1 MTGPMKA
8 DLAVLARE
16 GGNFNS
22 IAAELKTVM
31 GQVEQTGGGLAQSW
45 TGDAGTALQG
55 ALVRFHEAAARQQNA
70 LDEISTGILETM
82 QDLGAQTDDQ
92 KRQLQGQMEDSL

>member
-1 MTGPMKA
+1 MKA

-16 GGNFNS
+16 GGNFNQ

-31 GQVEQTGGGLAQSW
+31 GQVEQTGGGLATSW

-55 ALVRFHEAAARQQNA
+55 ALGRFHEAAARQQNA
-70 LDEISTGILETM
+70 LDEISTAILDTM
-82 QDLGAQTDDQ
+82 QDLGVQTQDQ
-92 KRQLQGQMEDSL
+92 TNQLQQQMNEAL